1 MNPANVDFGNPNDNP
16 TTFPAEMPKEQQ
28 PQQPQQP
35 QQQPQQQ
42 TQEKKDKSSSG
53 NTVGEVFK
61 FLNKNV
67 NTILSVSIAIA
78 RGIAFKDFI
87 NSLVIYI
94 LQPITMLLIMAI
106 DKNNYL
112 PITEGLRE
120 KNIAIDL
127 PKFLGNMLILKLVIG
142 SMYLVN
148 KYGDILF

>member
-1 MNPANVDFGNPNDNP
+1 MNPANVYFGNPNDNP
-16 TTFPAEMPKEQQ
+16 TTFPAEIPKEQQ
-28 PQQPQQP
+28 LQPEP

-78 RGIAFKDFI
+78 IGIAFKDFI

-112 PITEGLRE
+112 PITQSLRE
-120 KNIAIDL
+120 KNISIDL
-127 PKFLGNMLILKLVIG
+127 PKFLGSTLILKLVIG
-142 SMYLVN
+142 SMFLVH
-148 KYGDILF
+148 KYNSILF

>member
-16 TTFPAEMPKEQQ
+16 TTFPVEMPKEQ
-28 PQQPQQP
+28 PQQLQLQQP
-35 QQQPQQQ
+35 QPQQQ

-53 NTVGEVFK
+53 NTIGEVFK

-78 RGIAFKDFI
+78 IGIAFKDFI

-94 LQPITMLLIMAI
+94 LQPITMLLIMAV

-112 PITEGLRE
+112 PITQSLRE
-120 KNIAIDL
+120 KNISIDI
-127 PKFLGNMLILKLVIG
+127 PKFLGSMLILKLVIG
-142 SMYLVN
+142 SMFLVH
-148 KYGDILF
+148 KYNSMLF